1 MTFGR
6 EISWRAWAIG
16 ILLLT
21 LFLRLPALIHPR
33 AIDDESVYSVVGN
46 QIVDGGKPYV
56 DAVER
61 KPPLLFW
68 TYAAISRIGGK
79 YDWPFL
85 HGIALLWVV
94 ATMAGLYVLG
104 RNLFDPLTGLLAA
117 LLYSL
122 YQPWLKFID
131 LAFNGEVVMN
141 LPIVWAWAIAFSKS
155 RSRTRP
161 ELFVSGMLLCA
172 AFLLKQP
179 AAIAA
184 VPLAIYFLLPGYQ
197 KSRGLTFWNGVAQ
210 AAVLTAGFFGTL
222 ALTAVILWKQGIL
235 SETIYWTITNHSL
248 PYIFWKAGFLYTL
261 IFIGVCF
268 PLVFGAAISVQNG
281 SNLWAKRSA
290 ERTALFGLVIASA
303 IGAAAGARFYPH
315 YYIQL
320 IPPLAILAAPV
331 FAQVLSG
338 SSNRP
343 LWLKPAT
350 VVAAFSITVVA
361 FSTVYWIGELSRRRP
376 DEAGQYLREH
386 SQPSDRIFVW
396 GQNPEIYLD
405 AQRRP
410 ACRFV
415 VTFPLTGYIFG
426 GIYYIDTHDR
436 IVPGS
441 WEKLDQDFKAHPP
454 QYIVDV
460 HEDAKNAQY
469 PIRQFPVL
477 ARWLESYEPV
487 ANVKEGIIYRLA
499 RTAGA
504 KSPRN
509 P

>member
-1 MTFGR
+1 MTNGR
-6 EISWRAWAIG
+6 EISWRTWAIG

-21 LFLRLPALIHPR
+21 IFIRVPALIHPR

-46 QIVDGGKPYV
+46 QIADGGKPYV

-68 TYAAISRIGGK
+68 TYAAISNIGGK
-79 YDWPFL
+79 YNWPFL

-94 ATMAGLYVLG
+94 ATMAGLYLLG

-155 RSRTRP
+155 RSRLRP
-161 ELFVSGMLLCA
+161 ELFISGMLLCA

-184 VPLAIYFLLPGYQ
+184 VPLGIYFLLPAYQ
-197 KSRGLTFWNGVAQ
+197 KSRGLTFLNGVGH

-235 SETIYWTITNHSL
+235 NDTIYWTVTNHSV
-248 PYIFWKAGFLYTL
+248 PYVFWKKGFLHTL
-261 IFIGVCF
+261 IFIGVCL
-268 PLVFGAAISVQNG
+268 PLVLGAIISFGNRPT
-281 SNLWAKRSA
+281 LWVTQTA

-331 FAQVLSG
+331 YAQVFSG

-343 LWLKPAT
+343 PWLKPVA
-350 VVAAFSITVVA
+350 VVAAFIITVVA
-361 FSTVYWIGELSRRRP
+361 FSIAYWTGELSRRRP

-396 GQNPEIYLD
+396 GQNAEMYLD

-426 GIYYIDTHDR
+426 GVYYVDTHDR

-460 HEDAKNAQY
+460 HEDPKNAQY

-477 ARWLESYEPV
+477 ARWLEAYEPV
-487 ANVKEGIIYRLA
+487 ANVKEGIIYHLA
-499 RTAGA
+499 RTAA
-504 KSPRN
+504 EKSPGQ